1 MHSTVAH
8 PSIYLS
14 PNSISL
20 WLGTLCE
27 THRQW
32 YMVCK
37 KKINFSN
44 VFSYVN
50 SLFTH
55 YYICSARTVFF
66 QHCIFPLK
74 SKLNNELLVFS
85 FGLFLVKNLFKNS
98 PRRIF
103 LASWLFLISFV
114 FPRSASAPTGVNY
127 IDFWICM
134 CLFNIIILFF
144 LHGDI
149 IKFIFVC
156 FYSERFCFLLSLI
169 SSVWLIVCCHWWDT
183 WISA

>member
-98 PRRIF
+98 LRRIF
-103 LASWLFLISFV
+103 LASWLFLYHLFSLGRPLLLQALIISTSE
-114 FPRSASAPTGVNY
+114 SACVYLT
-127 IDFWICM
+127 
-134 CLFNIIILFF
+134 
-144 LHGDI
+144 
-149 IKFIFVC
+149 
-156 FYSERFCFLLSLI
+156 
-169 SSVWLIVCCHWWDT
+169 
-183 WISA
+183 